1 MGRHLAGAFIALVL
15 SLGSYQA
22 ASAQGFF
29 ESITDIFRGSDAG
42 SDGGRELRATIWV
55 DPDGCE
61 HWVMDDGLEGFMS
74 SHLDRD
80 GKPVCRGAGTTN
92 SVCKTLDSAAT
103 FAIGSAKIKPAAV
116 EEIKAFL
123 GPLLGKS
130 IVINGHTDN
139 TGSDSAN
146 LELSLRRAI
155 AVAEIAEEMGVNSE
169 PRGYGEQV
177 PLASNDT
184 AAGRAM
190 NRRVEL
196 TCS

>member
-1 MGRHLAGAFIALVL
+1 MGRYLAGVIVTLF
-15 SLGSYQA
+15 LGFGSFQS
-22 ASAQGFF
+22 ASAQGLF
-29 ESITDIFRGSDAG
+29 ESLTDIFRGSDAG
-42 SDGGRELRATIWV
+42 TDGQQLRATIWV

-80 GKPVCRGAGTTN
+80 GKPVCRGAATTN
-92 SVCKTLDSAAT
+92 SVCKTLDSAAA
-103 FAIGSAKIKPAAV
+103 FAIGSSKIMPAALD
-116 EEIKAFL
+116 ELKTFL
-123 GPLLGKS
+123 APLAGKS
-130 IVINGHTDN
+130 IVVNGHTDN
-139 TGSDSAN
+139 TGSVEAN
-146 LELSLRRAI
+146 LQLSLRRAM
-155 AVAEIAEEMGVNSE
+155 AVADVAQEMGVNAE

-184 AAGRAM
+184 SAGRAK